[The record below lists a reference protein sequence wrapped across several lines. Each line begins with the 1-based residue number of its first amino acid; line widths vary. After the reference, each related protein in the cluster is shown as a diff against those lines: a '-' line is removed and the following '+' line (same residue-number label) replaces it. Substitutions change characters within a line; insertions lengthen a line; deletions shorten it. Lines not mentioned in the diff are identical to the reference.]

1 MHLIYRII
9 NMKSFLIK
17 SLIVVI
23 AASCGSLLFL
33 YTTDYN
39 DQNINIAVQSWL
51 IGTIIGLIFIIVD
64 NVIYKFTKTK
74 MFIQKNKMRKK

>member
-1 MHLIYRII
+1 
-9 NMKSFLIK
+9 MKSFLIK
-17 SLIVVI
+17 FLIVVI

-74 MFIQKNKMRKK
+74 MFFQKNKLRKK

>member
-1 MHLIYRII
+1 
-9 NMKSFLIK
+9 MKSFLIK